1 MGRALSEYSDNQ
13 FEDYQPGC
21 MWGIRHVLDYHYWY
35 KAKNMLPYRKYQK
48 GRHIRS
54 CANPKTISIE
64 HEPPENDLEL
74 LDPEEDS
81 FQVEQQLEI
90 SKTSKKS
97 IDKEKQEE
105 ENKNRIVDFSV
116 QTQLQETDSIHGLE
130 PSGYGP
136 GWMNQLILIHKR
148 ANTSTTG
155 LRNSSLPENSDKLV
169 TRSKRTDFF
178 DRMNSTNKKQMH
190 SLFQGKSDQVKEN
203 SINQKMNAE
212 KLNGEVSSDQVKEH
226 MDVLEI
232 IKAKK
237 ELFFDI
243 LQDPDDR
250 NRKLKK
256 SGSFPLLHSSYNRC
270 LKPLTLENKQ
280 KEIWSFSK
288 AERLLDDTQVSMSK
302 ALKTDD
308 ANGMENTITQEINFS
323 SLGSNHQRWDRLV
336 VNCFKDIKQR
346 IKHALK
352 KKGRRTYQKD
362 TKELSIDGKE
372 LSRTSRSTGISQD
385 GMKSPGNYNEVNA
398 SDHDISH
405 NGLPFMRRTNSIN
418 ESLDRYAQLFH
429 HSFSKEPTL
438 RHSRS
443 LRLSNEDKLL
453 LRERV
458 PKFFRRIS
466 SLSDLESICSILKEL
481 SREALSSEMPIRSA
495 SDCAANNESEA
506 NKLVSQEVAAET
518 KFQENLI
525 EEHEH
530 GRELSQPSLH
540 SSVLDASPP
549 DDLTSHAEYPV
560 LEGLE
565 LNPADSHMDEAAG
578 TSFMIQDH
586 CSEVSLA
593 DVCNAVNDKSVE
605 TEGIN
610 NYSLHSVSD
619 KESDACFNYVR
630 DVLELSGF
638 MEYDIHRTWYLPDQP
653 LNPSLFKELES
664 CLHQE
669 PECSFE
675 ENGSNCHHWLVF
687 DLVNEALIVI
697 SHGSAVY
704 FPKAFSF
711 SSHIC
716 QSPKGHNILQ
726 EVWAKVSRILE
737 FIPDPD
743 QSLDDIVSRDLTK
756 DPCMHLQPEAECV
769 ALDLEDLI
777 FDELL
782 DEALLCL

>member
-1 MGRALSEYSDNQ
+1 
-13 FEDYQPGC
+13 

-64 HEPPENDLEL
+64 LEPPENNLEL
-74 LDPEEDS
+74 LHPEADT

-90 SKTSKKS
+90 SETNKKC

-116 QTQLQETDSIHGLE
+116 QTQLQETYSIHGLE

-169 TRSKRTDFF
+169 TRSKRTGFF

-212 KLNGEVSSDQVKEH
+212 KLNGEVS
-226 MDVLEI
+226 
-232 IKAKK
+232 
-237 ELFFDI
+237 
-243 LQDPDDR
+243 R
-250 NRKLKK
+250 N
-256 SGSFPLLHSSYNRC
+256 
-270 LKPLTLENKQ
+270 Q

-308 ANGMENTITQEINFS
+308 TNGIENTITQEINFS

-352 KKGRRTYQKD
+352 KKGRKTYQKD

-372 LSRTSRSTGISQD
+372 LSRTSRNTSISQD

-418 ESLDRYAQLFH
+418 ESLNRYAQLFH
-429 HSFSKEPTL
+429 QSFSKEPTL

-518 KFQENLI
+518 EFQENLI

-540 SSVLDASPP
+540 SSVPDASPP
-549 DDLTSHAEYPV
+549 DDLASHADYPV

-586 CSEVSLA
+586 CSEVSLP

-605 TEGIN
+605 TEGID

-638 MEYDIHRTWYLPDQP
+638 MEYDIHRTWYSPDQP

-756 DPCMHLQPEAECV
+756 DPYMNLQPEAECV